1 MKLALSRFPV
11 GNLTKGAE
19 SLREKKWQEK
29 PFIAENRPRP
39 IDRTLQKALN
49 LGFMKNYV
57 KVPAF
62 RPLMVFSG
70 TLFGFLVLA
79 SSALSY
85 DPSLPYRSR
94 PGFRCLYQNVRGEC
108 LNFEFGNSG
117 GSTSS
122 QSSSTSS
129 RSTVTGD
136 DLTLEVESEDGTT
149 LDRGDTVE
157 FTIRLTNDTG
167 RRIRTDVRAFLDTDM
182 TYSSSTNQG
191 RLRATRE
198 VEWDNVSISGDDE
211 EELTLRVRISTTAKT
226 GEKLTLRVETD
237 ETDEDAIL
245 TLKAGSRIVRS
256 SNSRDCSNVYYIIDG
271 RRVVSSV
278 RTDRCLD
285 DDTGDGNYTISISDT
300 PDPFEPGE
308 LLTYTITIR
317 NMDDVSRRFDAI
329 AYLDDNTLFISGSDN
344 PDRDFAD
351 RVEWTDLSIGKNGT
365 KTLTLTVRTNRDL
378 DDGDTVLLRVVADN
392 DEATEE
398 SEALFR

>member
-191 RLRATRE
+191 RLRVT
-198 VEWDNVSISGDDE
+198 VDLLLV
-211 EELTLRVRISTTAKT
+211 EELWELVDPPELPNSKFKHSPRTFWYRQRNPGLLLYGSEGSYERAEEAKT
-226 GEKLTLRVETD
+226 RKPNKVPENTIRGR
-237 ETDEDAIL
+237 
-245 TLKAGSRIVRS
+245 KAG
-256 SNSRDCSNVYYIIDG
+256 
-271 RRVVSSV
+271 
-278 RTDRCLD
+278 TF
-285 DDTGDGNYTISISDT
+285 T
-300 PDPFEPGE
+300 
-308 LLTYTITIR
+308 
-317 NMDDVSRRFDAI
+317 
-329 AYLDDNTLFISGSDN
+329 
-344 PDRDFAD
+344 
-351 RVEWTDLSIGKNGT
+351 
-365 KTLTLTVRTNRDL
+365 
-378 DDGDTVLLRVVADN
+378 
-392 DEATEE
+392 
-398 SEALFR
+398 